1 MRMLSDVYMTILF
14 PAAVAE
20 PESFV
25 LFKAPSRRY
34 EQNARLDV
42 NQTVRSPRASRRRKF
57 KPSSRKGSVPRCAGD
72 AACAAGATVG
82 TASARHY
89 EACFC
94 RKSVMGCASALSPT
108 NLRHPMANS
117 AALAEI
123 EGRIQIVE
131 DNLRQLQEQA
141 AAYSGAADEERNADR
156 IAQQE
161 SKLEALLKEREALI
175 RKGG

>member
-1 MRMLSDVYMTILF
+1 
-14 PAAVAE
+14 
-20 PESFV
+20 
-25 LFKAPSRRY
+25 
-34 EQNARLDV
+34 
-42 NQTVRSPRASRRRKF
+42 
-57 KPSSRKGSVPRCAGD
+57 
-72 AACAAGATVG
+72 
-82 TASARHY
+82 
-89 EACFC
+89 
-94 RKSVMGCASALSPT
+94 
-108 NLRHPMANS
+108 MAKS